1 MSVATFDTLK
11 FANTLKAAGV
21 PSEQAEAQAIAFSEA
36 LSVNFQELVT
46 KDDLKAELTGVK
58 AELRFE
64 IRESEQRL
72 NAKID
77 SVAQKLDAKI
87 DSSIA
92 DVKSDLKLVK
102 WMLGA
107 VIPPSLAILIRLFF
121 GRPI

>member
-21 PSEQAEAQAIAFSEA
+21 PSEQAEAQAIASSEA
-36 LSVNFQELVT
+36 LSVNFKELVT

-77 SVAQKLDAKI
+77 AVAQKLDAKI

-92 DVKSDLKLVK
+92 DVKSDLKMVK

-107 VIPPSLAILIRLFF
+107 VIPLSLAILMRLFF